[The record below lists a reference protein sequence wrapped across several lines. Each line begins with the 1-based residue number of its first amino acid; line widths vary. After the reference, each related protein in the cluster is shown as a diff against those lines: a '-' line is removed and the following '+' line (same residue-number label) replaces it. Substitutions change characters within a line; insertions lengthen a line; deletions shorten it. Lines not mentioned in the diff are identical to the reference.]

1 MSTQQGGLAG
11 LDRTLRHTFGWYTV
25 SKKEF
30 KDAIRSKGLWILGA
44 FFTLVFVLPVAR
56 VWWANAAE
64 GEGQLAQLVQEQG
77 MQALLSQVYLNRV
90 TILLPIIAIFVG
102 YAAISK
108 ERTSGSLKLLLSL
121 PNTRRDVLIGKVVGR
136 CAVLGV
142 PLVASLAFTALFIVL
157 SSITFK
163 PELFALFSLFSV
175 LYALVFVAITVSIS
189 GAFSKSSF
197 SGIANFVVYMYTTFA
212 WNLSVNSF
220 ADILTNGISIGSIDT
235 GPLIGGAVR
244 WHIVLFLK
252 IANPNQAYKT
262 LVNSMLNTGD
272 GPQLS
277 ARLQMFGRGADTR
290 TVCTDVL
297 NGNVETVQTVFGEQ
311 VTCQAGSGGVPFYF
325 SDPVVLVAM
334 LSWFGIAAALSYYT
348 FNTVDL

>member
-11 LDRTLRHTFGWYTV
+11 IDRTLRHTFGWYTV

-44 FFTLVFVLPVAR
+44 FFTLVFVLPVVR
-56 VWWANAAE
+56 VWWVNAAE
-64 GEGQLAQLVQEQG
+64 GEGQLAQLIQQQG

-121 PNTRRDVLIGKVVGR
+121 PNTRRDVLIGKVIGR

-142 PLVASLAFTALFIVL
+142 PLIASLAITAVFIVL
-157 SSITFK
+157 SNIAFK
-163 PELFALFSLFSV
+163 PELFGLFALFSV

-189 GAFSKSSF
+189 GAFSKSSY

-220 ADILTNGISIGSIDT
+220 ADILTNGISIGSFDT
-235 GPLIGGAVR
+235 GPLIGGAIR

-272 GPQLS
+272 APQLS
-277 ARLQMFGRGADTR
+277 ARLQNRLYRRPQRERPDRPDHLRRTGHLPGRLWQRA
-290 TVCTDVL
+290 VL
-297 NGNVETVQTVFGEQ
+297 LLRPRRLRG
-311 VTCQAGSGGVPFYF
+311 
-325 SDPVVLVAM
+325 DDLVVRHC
-334 LSWFGIAAALSYYT
+334 
-348 FNTVDL
+348 

>member
-1 MSTQQGGLAG
+1 MSTEEGGLAG
-11 LDRTLRHTFGWYTV
+11 LDSTLRHTFGWYTV

-30 KDAIRSKGLWILGA
+30 KDAVRSKGLWILGA

-56 VWWANAAE
+56 VWWTNAAE

-121 PNTRRDVLIGKVVGR
+121 PNTRRDVLIGKVIGR

-142 PLVASLAFTALFIVL
+142 PLVASLAFTALFITL

-163 PELFALFSLFSV
+163 PELFALFTLFSV

-189 GAFSKSSF
+189 GAFSKSSY

-212 WNLSVNSF
+212 WNLTVNSF
-220 ADILTNGISIGSIDT
+220 ADVLTNGISFGSFDT
-235 GPLIGGAVR
+235 GPLIGGVVR

-272 GPQLS
+272 APQLS
-277 ARLQMFGRGADTR
+277 ARLQMFGPNADTR

-297 NGNVETVQTVFGEQ
+297 NGNVETVQTIFGEQ
-311 VTCQAGSGGVPFYF
+311 VTCQAGSGSVPFYF

-334 LSWFGIAAALSYYT
+334 VSWFGIAAALSYYT
-348 FNTVDL
+348 FNIVDL